1 MENQIKCGL
10 FPYIFR
16 SSTRKTFI
24 SRRFNKWVIGRTFCW
39 YYTSSGLPESFV
51 KKHLCRYRAGY
62 TKGGGELFK
71 YCSAVQSNGNRACC
85 GKYCNIISKE
95 TSQKLAQSA
104 WASLVEILGL
114 LSDGYFYHHS
124 IPGKKV
130 PLLGAKGEVQDSL
143 GGLSIN
149 DDWLGNVPCTRFVTL
164 WFCC

>member
-10 FPYIFR
+10 FPYTY
-16 SSTRKTFI
+16 SAPPPAKHLS
-24 SRRFNKWVIGRTFCW
+24 VG
-39 YYTSSGLPESFV
+39 GLTNGLLAGHFV
-51 KKHLCRYRAGY
+51 DITQAQAYQKALLKHLCRYRAGY
-62 TKGGGELFK
+62 TKGGGNFLNT
-71 YCSAVQSNGNRACC
+71 AVQSNGNRACC

-124 IPGKKV
+124 IPGEKV
-130 PLLGAKGEVQDSL
+130 PLLGAKGEVLDSL